1 MLVATRYLCI
11 SITTIMILSGKRRSL
26 LPATD
31 LLQETVE
38 RGEVLPVHVGGVADQ
53 VVAVVAGFADLLP
66 VAAGVARPRVLHAT
80 VATSAFDLWQKH
92 VAHGL

>member
-1 MLVATRYLCI
+1 
-11 SITTIMILSGKRRSL
+11 MILSGKRSSL

-80 VATSAFDLWQKH
+80 VATSAFDLWQKFYSM
-92 VAHGL
+92 